1 MSLCHFETPPFHKL
15 LFFMCAESLSSGP
28 LTYRAHWAGCG
39 LMPPL
44 FHCLGAG
51 LRLLFQG
58 FVAKQTC
65 LVLWLSKP
73 TFLSN
78 RYLTGLPYI
87 FYLQSPLGAEYWIT
101 YPHQHYSCNLILSL
115 VQLLSHV
122 QLWDPRGCSAPGF
135 PVLHYL
141 PEFAQTHACWV
152 GGVSS
157 YYANSCAASS
167 PQAFPSISP
176 RFCRCFWSY

>member
-1 MSLCHFETPPFHKL
+1 MCRELVLGILNL
-15 LFFMCAESLSSGP
+15 LSP
-28 LTYRAHWAGCG
+28 LTGCG
-39 LMPPL
+39 HVPPQ
-44 FHCLGAG
+44 FYCGGAG
-51 LRLLFQG
+51 LGLLFQG

-78 RYLTGLPYI
+78 RYLMGLPYI
-87 FYLQSPLGAEYWIT
+87 FYLQSHLGVKYWIT
-101 YPHQHYSCNLILSL
+101 YPHQHYSYNLILSL

-122 QLWDPRGCSAPGF
+122 QPWDPMGCSVPSF

-141 PEFAQTHACWV
+141 PEFAQTQARWV
-152 GGVSS
+152 SGVSS

-176 RFCRCFWSY
+176 RFCWCSWSY